1 MLVLCRWKFG
11 TAVVLSKYIPNFYY
25 CSAQCSHFFFSCVLR
40 IATTSMAWDFR
51 VKKKKSESNHRDW
64 IRRPSVLMM
73 IFFIKLKLRS
83 FSTFTQIWSD
93 ASVLYSFLIQITNAF
108 EGILMLR
115 CIKLIQLS
123 PMIKWFGVDWRLI
136 TRDHSDCAWGL
147 VCIIDVPISAGSA
160 HHCVCCVC
168 LPLTWVRHHKS
179 HITNVDV
186 RIDNNCS
193 HECDKYNTKMNR
205 AWSTP

>member
-1 MLVLCRWKFG
+1 M
-11 TAVVLSKYIPNFYY
+11 
-25 CSAQCSHFFFSCVLR
+25 
-40 IATTSMAWDFR
+40 
-51 VKKKKSESNHRDW
+51 KKKKSESNHRDW

-123 PMIKWFGVDWRLI
+123 PMIK
-136 TRDHSDCAWGL
+136 
-147 VCIIDVPISAGSA
+147 
-160 HHCVCCVC
+160 
-168 LPLTWVRHHKS
+168 
-179 HITNVDV
+179 
-186 RIDNNCS
+186 
-193 HECDKYNTKMNR
+193 
-205 AWSTP
+205 